1 MSTSSDSFAHLHV
14 HTEYSMLDGAAKIGG
29 LIDEVARLEM
39 PAVGM
44 TDHGSMFGAYEF
56 WRTATSA
63 GINPVLGVEAYL
75 TPGTH
80 RSDKTRVR
88 WGNGGEDDVSGSGA
102 YTHLTLLAETT
113 QGMHNLFRM
122 SSLASLEGYYFKPR
136 MDRDLL
142 AQYASGVI
150 ATTGCPSSEVQT
162 RLRLGQYDEAVKA
175 ASEFRDIFGKDNY
188 FVELM
193 DHGLG
198 IEKRVMADLV
208 RIYKDLGIPLVAT
221 NDLHYTREEDAS
233 AHEALLCVQSGSTLD
248 DPKRFKFDSQ
258 EFYVKS
264 AAQMRALF
272 AQFPE
277 ACDNTLLIASRSNVA
292 FDETAN
298 YMPRFPVPEGHTEA
312 SFFAQEVQL
321 GLAKRYPQGI
331 STEVQQRA
339 DFEIGVITQMGFASY
354 FLVVADFINWAKERG
369 IRVGPGRGSGA
380 GSMAAFAMRI
390 TELDPL
396 EHGLLFERFLNPD
409 RVSMPDFD
417 VDFDE
422 RRRGEVI
429 RYVTE
434 QYGEDRVA
442 QIVTFGTI
450 KAKQA
455 LKDSARVLGYPFGMG
470 EKLTKVMPAGVM
482 GKEMSLDGIVDK
494 SHERYKEAADFRAL
508 LESDPDAQTV
518 FDRARGLENL
528 KRQWGVHAAGVIMS
542 SDPLL
547 DIIPIMRRELDGQ
560 VVTQFDFPSCEALGL
575 VKMDFLSLR
584 NLTIID
590 DALDNIELNRGHR
603 VVLED
608 LTLDDPE
615 AYALLARGDTL
626 GVFQLDGGP
635 MRGLLRLLKPD
646 SFEDISAVL
655 ALYRPGPMGA
665 DSHTNYALRKNG
677 AQEITPI
684 HPELAP
690 ALEEILGGTYG
701 LIVYQEQVMEIAR
714 KLAGYTLAQADLLRR
729 AMGKKKK
736 EELDIQFEAFRE
748 GMRANGY
755 SDAAIKTLWEVLVP
769 FSDYAFNKAHSAA
782 YGMISYWTAYLK
794 AHYPS
799 EYMAALLTSVSDQK
813 DKSAIYL
820 NECRRRGIEVLPP
833 DVNESIA
840 VFGAVG
846 DDIRFGLAA
855 IRNVG
860 VGVVEGIRSA
870 REEKGPFTSFH
881 DFIKKVPSSVL
892 NKRTVESL
900 IKAGA
905 FDQLGHTRRA
915 LFDIH
920 ENAVEAASREKKS
933 EENGD
938 VGFDFDSLFDSTG
951 TQPTAVIPDRPE
963 WPRKELL
970 SLERDMLGLYVSDHP
985 LAGLEVLLATESD
998 ESIADVLI
1006 SNREDGDTV
1015 TVAGLITS
1023 VNHRVARNS
1032 GNPYAQVVIEDFG
1045 GEVAVMFLGKTYK
1058 NYQTELVE
1066 DTVVALRGRVS
1077 RRDDAIGLHA
1087 IELIPLNVA
1096 ADYSSEPITLTVP
1109 EQFATV
1115 SVLTALDEALSR
1127 HEGEANVRL
1136 RLVKSGY
1143 ARVFEL
1149 PRKVTVSA
1157 DLIGEVKGLLG
1168 AHCLGA

>member
-1 MSTSSDSFAHLHV
+1 
-14 HTEYSMLDGAAKIGG
+14 
-29 LIDEVARLEM
+29 
-39 PAVGM
+39 
-44 TDHGSMFGAYEF
+44 
-56 WRTATSA
+56 
-63 GINPVLGVEAYL
+63 
-75 TPGTH
+75 
-80 RSDKTRVR
+80 
-88 WGNGGEDDVSGSGA
+88 
-102 YTHLTLLAETT
+102 
-113 QGMHNLFRM
+113 
-122 SSLASLEGYYFKPR
+122 
-136 MDRDLL
+136 
-142 AQYASGVI
+142 
-150 ATTGCPSSEVQT
+150 
-162 RLRLGQYDEAVKA
+162 
-175 ASEFRDIFGKDNY
+175 
-188 FVELM
+188 
-193 DHGLG
+193 
-198 IEKRVMADLV
+198 
-208 RIYKDLGIPLVAT
+208 
-221 NDLHYTREEDAS
+221 
-233 AHEALLCVQSGSTLD
+233 
-248 DPKRFKFDSQ
+248 
-258 EFYVKS
+258 
-264 AAQMRALF
+264 
-272 AQFPE
+272 
-277 ACDNTLLIASRSNVA
+277 
-292 FDETAN
+292 
-298 YMPRFPVPEGHTEA
+298 
-312 SFFAQEVQL
+312 
-321 GLAKRYPQGI
+321 
-331 STEVQQRA
+331 
-339 DFEIGVITQMGFASY
+339 
-354 FLVVADFINWAKERG
+354 
-369 IRVGPGRGSGA
+369 
-380 GSMAAFAMRI
+380 
-390 TELDPL
+390 
-396 EHGLLFERFLNPD
+396 
-409 RVSMPDFD
+409 MPDFD

-938 VGFDFDSLFDSTG
+938 VGFDFDSLFESTG
-951 TQPTAVIPDRPE
+951 TQPTAVIPDHPE
-963 WPRKELL
+963 WSRKELL

-1058 NYQTELVE
+1058 NYKTELVE

-1127 HEGEANVRL
+1127 RG
-1136 RLVKSGY
+1136 
-1143 ARVFEL
+1143 
-1149 PRKVTVSA
+1149 
-1157 DLIGEVKGLLG
+1157 
-1168 AHCLGA
+1168 